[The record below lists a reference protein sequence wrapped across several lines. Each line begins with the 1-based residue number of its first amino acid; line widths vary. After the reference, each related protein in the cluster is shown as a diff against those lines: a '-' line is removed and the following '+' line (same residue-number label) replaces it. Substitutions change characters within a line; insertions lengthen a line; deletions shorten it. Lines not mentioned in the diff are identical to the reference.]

1 MANQPERT
9 GTQGIELI
17 KHFEGLRLARYLD
30 AVGKPTIGYGHLIL
44 PHERFTRPLTP
55 AEADAL
61 LRQDLRSAELSLR
74 KLLRVPVTQQ
84 QFDALMSFVFNLGSG
99 RLRSSTLL
107 RYLNAGAPA
116 HAADQFLVWNKAG
129 GRPLAGLT
137 RRRQAERAL
146 FLS

>member
-30 AVGKPTIGYGHLIL
+30 AVGKPTIGYGHLIR

-116 HAADQFLVWNKAG
+116 RAADQFLVWNKAG

-137 RRRQAERAL
+137 RRRRAERAL

>member
-1 MANQPERT
+1 MAIQPERT

-116 HAADQFLVWNKAG
+116 RAADQFLVWNKAG

>member
-9 GTQGIELI
+9 GAQGIALI
-17 KHFEGLRLARYLD
+17 KQFEGLRLARYLD

-44 PHERFTRPLTP
+44 PNERFTRPLTP
-55 AEADAL
+55 AEAEAL
-61 LRQDLRSAELSLR
+61 LRRDLRGAELNLR
-74 KLLRVPVTQQ
+74 KLLHVPVTQQ
-84 QFDALMSFVFNLGSG
+84 QFDALMSFVFNLGAG

-107 RYLNAGAPA
+107 RYLNAGSPA

-129 GRPLAGLT
+129 GKPLAGLT
-137 RRRQAERAL
+137 RRRQAERKL

>member
-44 PHERFTRPLTP
+44 PHERFTHPLTP

-84 QFDALMSFVFNLGSG
+84 QFDALMSFVLNLGSG

-116 HAADQFLVWNKAG
+116 RAADQFLVWNKAG

>member
-116 HAADQFLVWNKAG
+116 RAADQFLVWNKAG

-137 RRRQAERAL
+137 RRRRAERAL